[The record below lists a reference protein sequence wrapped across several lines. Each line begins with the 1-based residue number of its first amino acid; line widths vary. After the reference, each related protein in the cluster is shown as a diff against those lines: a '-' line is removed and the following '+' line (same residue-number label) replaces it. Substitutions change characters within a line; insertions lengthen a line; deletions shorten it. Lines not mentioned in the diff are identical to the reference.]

1 MTFKKDDTSHDDA
14 IELSILR
21 QQDIVTQIV
30 TLAEE
35 YAHVL
40 EKQISLRIRE
50 MEQDDKSHYLI
61 YQVLR
66 VSEQEGHLIDAY
78 QNKGR
83 FLYKYA
89 GSFLEK
95 AAILC
100 FLHGCNSVLP
110 KQRVRNT
117 LGTKPKEFEID
128 CLVETDAIE
137 LKWRDA
143 TTDGDHIT
151 KEHTRVKVI
160 QQAGFKPVRVMFYR
174 PNREQ
179 AIRIQETLQ
188 TLYKG
193 VSGEYYSGDEAW
205 QYIAQKTGVDLKAIL
220 VSIAEQ
226 QKSAAEKASFLQ
238 GERAIEAEK
247 RIEKLVE
254 DNQV

>member
-1 MTFKKDDTSHDDA
+1 MAFEQPDMFDDA
-14 IELSILR
+14 EIDSSVLR
-21 QQDIVTQIV
+21 QPDIFAQLE
-30 TLAEE
+30 TLAEK
-35 YAHVL
+35 YAQVL
-40 EKQISLRIRE
+40 DKQIKLRIQD

-66 VSEQEGHLIDAY
+66 ISEQEGHLIDIY

-89 GSFLEK
+89 GSFLEA

-100 FLHGCNSVLP
+100 FLYGCKDVLP
-110 KQRVRNT
+110 KQKIKNT
-117 LGTKPKEFEID
+117 IGMKPKEFEID
-128 CLVETDAIE
+128 CLVGLDAIE

-179 AIRIQETLQ
+179 AIRIQDILQ
-188 TLYKG
+188 TLYHG
-193 VSGEYYSGDEAW
+193 VNGEYYSGDEAW
-205 QYIAQKTGVDLKAIL
+205 YYVMQKTGVDLKTIL
-220 VSIAEQ
+220 TDIANK
-226 QKSAAEKASFLQ
+226 QK
-238 GERAIEAEK
+238 
-247 RIEKLVE
+247 
-254 DNQV
+254 